1 MRRPS
6 FAAVVA
12 GTVLAALA
20 GSAAAVNCYEVL
32 DRNDN
37 VVYRGSLPPVDM
49 SEKGVPERD
58 AMRARGQHLIAMNVD
73 RCLGV
78 EYFTGA
84 AGTTTRSTIFSR
96 SSSCN
101 RWLSMRSVMSG
112 MASRK
117 VANRHG
123 RRNITK
129 MIAPL
134 QRRPISSLARWKR
147 AHNSGTGRD
156 TPVARFIL
164 TDCSYIKY
172 SYFQIVSDHRAR
184 SIRHVHPSGQAHRV
198 RHSPY

>member
-6 FAAVVA
+6 LAAALA

-49 SEKGVPERD
+49 SAKGAPERE

-84 AGTTTRSTIFSR
+84 AGTTTLSVDQIVGGIPTRGISRPAAGAAASSQAAPASAAPAAAPSSSPR
-96 SSSCN
+96 SS
-101 RWLSMRSVMSG
+101 MSG
-112 MASRK
+112 
-117 VANRHG
+117 G
-123 RRNITK
+123 
-129 MIAPL
+129 
-134 QRRPISSLARWKR
+134 
-147 AHNSGTGRD
+147 GTR
-156 TPVARFIL
+156 T
-164 TDCSYIKY
+164 SN
-172 SYFQIVSDHRAR
+172 
-184 SIRHVHPSGQAHRV
+184 
-198 RHSPY
+198 